1 MERSATIGL
10 VLDQQPRTTTRTTT
24 RNHFHFGNT
33 VGQTLLR
40 TENNRRSM
48 SLTQHLLNHIPP
60 HAGETLVEP
69 LVEVCEPRV
78 VEAPKVKNSG
88 MQI

>member
-1 MERSATIGL
+1 VERSATIGL
-10 VLDQQPRTTTRTTT
+10 VLDQQPRTTT

-78 VEAPKVKNSG
+78 VEA
-88 MQI
+88 